1 MAGLDE
7 GLMDV
12 ATGSSSSDLLGDVP
26 DEDVNLL
33 LGELYISERQEEP
46 KLEERTIK
54 FPSLASELV
63 KTLETADL
71 RTWKRLVELCSVV
84 KTRIGGVTLN
94 IGGFESLKKICCGH
108 LTIPTPADLPV
119 SVKGAEISEGSSN
132 EHLEVISES
141 SDLVDLGPSEEVER
155 IPCIPA
161 VVDEMAGTSKG
172 QTGAIA
178 GLGDEE
184 ILQFNLGLD
193 LNEGD
198 RPFRHWSSIFE
209 VSKFMPDNSPTY
221 FNNVGKSM
229 KLTDAVFKELK
240 SNQVKVPLPV
250 PGTLVADFDFST
262 ANGLCLAGLW
272 SVGMDRCLPAT
283 FEIGLRS
290 LIGYL
295 NKSDPDHV
303 GWRSVVSPI
312 LYLSRFNNHCEARIG
327 GITLNIGGF
336 ESLKKIWCGH
346 LTIPT
351 PADLPV
357 SEKGAEISEGS
368 SNEHLEVISESSDL
382 VDLGPSEQVE
392 RILCI
397 PAVVDEM
404 AGTSKDQTGAIA
416 GLGDEE
422 ILQFNLGLDLN
433 EGDRPFRHWSSIF
446 EVSKFMPDNSP
457 TYFNN
462 VRKSM
467 KLTDAVF
474 KELKSN
480 QVKVPLPVP
489 GTLVADFNFS
499 TANGLCPAGPWSVG
513 MDRCLLPTYKIGLRS
528 LIGYLTCIKK
538 RKECPIGL
546 VCDRN
551 GVPVLPLTPVRAEH
565 YVGPDERMEAGR
577 IYQKL
582 RSLIGYL
589 NKSDPDHVGWRSVVS
604 PILYLS
610 RFSKA
615 ASWGID
621 GNVIPGKSPFEE
633 HIHCG
638 SNGPS
643 VFCNGMESFSVSKEL
658 HGEQGDVF

>member
-12 ATGSSSSDLLGDVP
+12 ATGSSSLDLLGDVP

-33 LGELYISERQEEP
+33 LGELYISERQEQP

-54 FPSLASELV
+54 FPLLALELV

-84 KTRIGGVTLN
+84 KNDHCEARIGGVTLN
-94 IGGFESLKKICCGH
+94 IGGFESLKKIWCGH
-108 LTIPTPADLPV
+108 LTIPTPADLPL
-119 SVKGAEISEGSSN
+119 SEKGAEISEGSSN

-141 SDLVDLGPSEEVER
+141 SDLEFLVLFSTYYDISVVDLGPSEQVER
-155 IPCIPA
+155 IPCVPA
-161 VVDEMAGTSKG
+161 IVDEMAGTSKG

-193 LNEGD
+193 LNEGN

-250 PGTLVADFDFST
+250 PGTLWSMS
-262 ANGLCLAGLW
+262 GW
-272 SVGMDRCLPAT
+272 SVVCGDGSMSST
-283 FEIGLRS
+283 NLRNRV
-290 LIGYL
+290 Y
-295 NKSDPDHV
+295 SDPKLDESFIFD
-303 GWRSVVSPI
+303 GISGSVPPVSCRRM
-312 LYLSRFNNHCEARIG
+312 LFDGHLVSQDDHCEARIG
-327 GITLNIGGF
+327 GVTLNIGGF

-351 PADLPV
+351 PADLPL

-382 VDLGPSEQVE
+382 EFSALFLTYYDISVVDLGPSEQVE
-392 RILCI
+392 RIPCI

-433 EGDRPFRHWSSIF
+433 EGDRPF
-446 EVSKFMPDNSP
+446 
-457 TYFNN
+457 
-462 VRKSM
+462 
-467 KLTDAVF
+467 
-474 KELKSN
+474 
-480 QVKVPLPVP
+480 
-489 GTLVADFNFS
+489 
-499 TANGLCPAGPWSVG
+499 
-513 MDRCLLPTYKIGLRS
+513 
-528 LIGYLTCIKK
+528 
-538 RKECPIGL
+538 
-546 VCDRN
+546 
-551 GVPVLPLTPVRAEH
+551 
-565 YVGPDERMEAGR
+565 
-577 IYQKL
+577 
-582 RSLIGYL
+582 
-589 NKSDPDHVGWRSVVS
+589 
-604 PILYLS
+604 
-610 RFSKA
+610 
-615 ASWGID
+615 
-621 GNVIPGKSPFEE
+621 
-633 HIHCG
+633 
-638 SNGPS
+638 
-643 VFCNGMESFSVSKEL
+643 
-658 HGEQGDVF
+658 